1 MSAMVPFIRWQALS
15 VALFLI
21 VGPTAG
27 REVDSQTDGLLL
39 NVSLPL
45 PTLPAPRPTEGD
57 GKRRDMG
64 DGSRR
69 RVVLLRGGMHRSRR
83 RV

>member
-1 MSAMVPFIRWQALS
+1 MAGP

-64 DGSRR
+64 DIRQ
-69 RVVLLRGGMHRSRR
+69 
-83 RV
+83 